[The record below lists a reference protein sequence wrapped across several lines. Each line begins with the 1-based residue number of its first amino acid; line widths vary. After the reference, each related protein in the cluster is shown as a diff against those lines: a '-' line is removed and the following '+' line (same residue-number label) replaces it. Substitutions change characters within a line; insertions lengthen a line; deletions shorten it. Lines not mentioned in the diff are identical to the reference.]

1 MATDEVADGVDGDLM
16 LAERPP
22 APTTAPAAGGDADE
36 AELLARVARCREL
49 AAGLAHPERHF
60 CLQLFDLARL
70 RQRFGTR
77 WELLRPRAAQL
88 ICGGLVRELAAD
100 ELQIDP
106 GGDLVLAVRAVSD
119 RRMVERHGQLLAADV
134 TARLCGTIPSGAV
147 VRVATYGFDPRSGL
161 VGASGKE
168 LAAGLA
174 HWLAAAGRDGAEA
187 RPASARD
194 ARFSPVLHFRKRLVS
209 AYRLTAADGGQAD
222 DVWALAMVEGW
233 LREAPPARAPA
244 LIAPVCHATIADT
257 RRRQAFLRQC
267 ALLPAQARRRLVLEL
282 LDPRPSD
289 MTELVA
295 RLRPFCLAVV
305 ARVASPGC
313 ALDPLSA
320 TGIRGVSLAAD
331 AQDGAALAGLATLAG
346 RARIAGLRSLLVEVA
361 LPSQCRAAFAAGI
374 DHVSGDALLPALP
387 RPGRAVMLARGP

>member
-1 MATDEVADGVDGDLM
+1 MATGEVVDGVDGDLM
-16 LAERPP
+16 LAERLP
-22 APTTAPAAGGDADE
+22 APVTAPAAAGNAGE
-36 AELLARVARCREL
+36 AELLARVSRCREL

-106 GGDLVLAVRAVSD
+106 GGDFVLAVRAAPD
-119 RRMVERHGQLLAADV
+119 RRVVERHGQLLAADV

-147 VRVATYGFDPRSGL
+147 VRVATYAFDPRSGL
-161 VGASGKE
+161 VGASGDE

-174 HWLAAAGRDGAEA
+174 HWLAAVGRNDAEA
-187 RPASARD
+187 RPTSAVE

-209 AYRLTAADGGQAD
+209 AYRLTAADGRQPD

-233 LREAPPARAPA
+233 LRDGAHARTPA
-244 LIAPVCHATIADT
+244 LIAPVCHATVADS
-257 RRRQAFLRQC
+257 RRRQAFIKQC
-267 ALLPAQARRRLVLEL
+267 ALLPAMAQRRLVLEL
-282 LDPRPSD
+282 PDPPPSL
-289 MTELVA
+289 MGEVVA
-295 RLRPFCLAVV
+295 GLRPFCLALV
-305 ARVASPGC
+305 ARVGSPERDLG
-313 ALDPLSA
+313 PLSA
-320 TGIRGVSLAAD
+320 AGIRGVSLAAD
-331 AQDGAALAGLATLAG
+331 ALDAGALAGLATLAG

-387 RPGRAVMLARGP
+387 RPGRAVMLARGR